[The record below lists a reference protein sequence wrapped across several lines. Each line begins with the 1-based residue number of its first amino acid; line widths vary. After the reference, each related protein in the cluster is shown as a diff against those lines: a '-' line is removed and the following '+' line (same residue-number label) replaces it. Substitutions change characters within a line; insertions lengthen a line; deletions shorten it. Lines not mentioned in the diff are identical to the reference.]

1 MPLKCARMVRLSVT
15 DKKSLAVIV
24 GGGAI
29 ARALAEQLAA
39 DPALYV
45 RVLSRSDVVL
55 SGVVTFETNYS
66 EVSLARIA
74 EEIEATGLSLS
85 RLVVTNGLLSND
97 AIRPER
103 KVSDL
108 QEEAFG
114 AIMSINAL
122 LPMRSLAAFWSLIR
136 KSEAPRV
143 AVLSARVGSLEDNE
157 LGGWYSY
164 RASKAALNMMMKC
177 AAIEVRRLNKG
188 AKLVAYHPGTVD
200 SSLSKPFQRSVP
212 AGKLFTPEFSAAQLI
227 EILDRAESDGEL
239 AYLDWAGETI
249 PW

>member
-1 MPLKCARMVRLSVT
+1 LSVT
-15 DKKSLAVIV
+15 DQKSLAIIV

-29 ARALAEQLAA
+29 ARALAKQLAA
-39 DPALYV
+39 DSALLVY
-45 RVLSRSDVVL
+45 VLSRSEWVQ
-55 SGVVTFETNYS
+55 SGVETLETDYS
-66 EVSLARIA
+66 DASLACVA
-74 EEIEATGLSLS
+74 AEIEATGLSLS
-85 RLVVTNGLLSND
+85 RLVVTNGLLSNES
-97 AIRPER
+97 IRPER

-108 QEEAFG
+108 SEEAFG

-143 AVLSARVGSLEDNE
+143 AVLSARVGSLGDNE

-177 AAIEVRRLNKG
+177 AAIEVRRLNKQ

-200 SSLSKPFQRSVP
+200 SSMAKPFQRSVP
-212 AGKLFTPEFSAAQLI
+212 EGKLFTPAFSAAQLI
-227 EILDRAESDGEL
+227 DILDRSEPDGEL
-239 AYLDWAGETI
+239 AYLDWAGEPI

>member
-1 MPLKCARMVRLSVT
+1 MSVT
-15 DKKSLAVIV
+15 DQTSLAVIV

-39 DPALYV
+39 DSALSVY
-45 RVLSRSDVVL
+45 VLSRSEVKQ
-55 SGVVTFETNYS
+55 SGVETWETDYS
-66 EVSLARIA
+66 DASLARIA
-74 EEIEATGLSLS
+74 AEIEATGRSLS
-85 RLVVTNGLLSND
+85 RLVVTNGMLSNET
-97 AIRPER
+97 IRPER

-108 QEEAFG
+108 SEEAFG

-136 KSEAPRV
+136 KSEAPRI
-143 AVLSARVGSLEDNE
+143 AVLSARVGSLGDNK

-177 AAIEVRRLNKG
+177 AAIEVRRLNKQ

-200 SSLSKPFQRSVP
+200 TPLSKPFQRSVP
-212 AGKLFTPEFSAAQLI
+212 EEKLFTPEFSAAQLI
-227 EILDRAESDGEL
+227 DILDRAESDGEL

>member
-1 MPLKCARMVRLSVT
+1 MSVT
-15 DKKSLAVIV
+15 DQKSLAVIV

-39 DPALYV
+39 DPTLSIH
-45 RVLSRSDVVL
+45 VLSRSELVQ
-55 SGVVTFETNYS
+55 SGLETIETDYS
-66 EVSLARIA
+66 DASLARIA
-74 EEIEATGLSLS
+74 AEIEATGLSLS
-85 RLVVTNGLLSND
+85 RLVVTNGMLSNES
-97 AIRPER
+97 IWPER

-108 QEEAFG
+108 SEETFG

-122 LPMRSLAAFWSLIR
+122 LPMRLLGAFWSLIR
-136 KSEAPRV
+136 KSEAPRI

-212 AGKLFTPEFSAAQLI
+212 EGKLFTPEFSAAQLI
-227 EILDRAESDGEL
+227 EILDRVESDGEL
-239 AYLDWAGETI
+239 AYIDWAGETI

>member
-1 MPLKCARMVRLSVT
+1 M
-15 DKKSLAVIV
+15 AVIV

-39 DPALYV
+39 DSALSVY
-45 RVLSRSDVVL
+45 VLSRSEVKQ
-55 SGVVTFETNYS
+55 SGVETLETDYS
-66 EVSLARIA
+66 DASLARIA
-74 EEIEATGLSLS
+74 AEIEATGRSLS
-85 RLVVTNGLLSND
+85 RLVVTNGMLSNET
-97 AIRPER
+97 IRPER

-108 QEEAFG
+108 SEEAFG

-136 KSEAPRV
+136 KSEAPRI
-143 AVLSARVGSLEDNE
+143 AVLSARVGSLGDNK

-177 AAIEVRRLNKG
+177 AAIEVRRLNKQ

-200 SSLSKPFQRSVP
+200 TPLSKPFQRSVP
-212 AGKLFTPEFSAAQLI
+212 EEKLFTPEFSAAQLI
-227 EILDRAESDGEL
+227 DILDRAESDGEL

>member
-1 MPLKCARMVRLSVT
+1 MVRLSVT
-15 DKKSLAVIV
+15 DQKSLAVIV

-39 DPALYV
+39 DPTLSV
-45 RVLSRSDVVL
+45 HVLSRSELVQ
-55 SGVVTFETNYS
+55 SGLETSETDYS
-66 EVSLARIA
+66 DASLARIA
-74 EEIEATGLSLS
+74 AEIEATGLSLS
-85 RLVVTNGLLSND
+85 RLVVTNGMLSNES
-97 AIRPER
+97 IWPER

-108 QEEAFG
+108 SEETFG

-122 LPMRSLAAFWSLIR
+122 LPMRLLGAFWSLIR

-212 AGKLFTPEFSAAQLI
+212 EGKLFTPEFSAAQLI
-227 EILDRAESDGEL
+227 EILDRVESDGEL
-239 AYLDWAGETI
+239 EYIDWAGETI

>member
-1 MPLKCARMVRLSVT
+1 LSAT
-15 DKKSLAVIV
+15 DQKSLAVIV

-29 ARALAEQLAA
+29 AKALAEQLAA
-39 DPALYV
+39 NPALSV
-45 RVLSRSDVVL
+45 FVLSRTEL
-55 SGVVTFETNYS
+55 LQSGVETLETDYS
-66 EVSLARIA
+66 DESLARIA
-74 EEIEATGLSLS
+74 AKIEATGLSLS
-85 RLVVTNGLLSND
+85 RLVVTNGLLSNES
-97 AIRPER
+97 IRPER

-108 QEEAFG
+108 NEEAFS
-114 AIMSINAL
+114 AIMSVNAL

-136 KSEAPRV
+136 KSEAPRI

-164 RASKAALNMMMKC
+164 RASKVALNMMMKC
-177 AAIEVRRLNKG
+177 AAIEVRRLNKQ

-200 SSLSKPFQRSVP
+200 SPLSKPFQRSVP
-212 AGKLFTPEFSAAQLI
+212 TGKLFTPKFSAAQLI
-227 EILDRAESDGEL
+227 DILDRVEPDGEL

>member
-1 MPLKCARMVRLSVT
+1 MSVT
-15 DKKSLAVIV
+15 DQKSLAVIV

-29 ARALAEQLAA
+29 ARAVAEQLAA
-39 DPALYV
+39 DPTLSV
-45 RVLSRSDVVL
+45 HVLSRSELVQ
-55 SGVVTFETNYS
+55 SGFETSETDYS
-66 EVSLARIA
+66 DASLARIA
-74 EEIEATGLSLS
+74 AEIEATGLSLS
-85 RLVVTNGLLSND
+85 RLVVTNGMLSND
-97 AIRPER
+97 SIWPER
-103 KVSDL
+103 KVGDL
-108 QEEAFG
+108 SEETFG
-114 AIMSINAL
+114 AVMSINAL
-122 LPMRSLAAFWSLIR
+122 LPMRLLAAFWSLIR

-177 AAIEVRRLNKG
+177 AAIEIRRLNKG

-212 AGKLFTPEFSAAQLI
+212 EGKLFTPAFSAARLI
-227 EILDRAESDGEL
+227 QILDRAESDGEL

>member
-1 MPLKCARMVRLSVT
+1 MSVT
-15 DKKSLAVIV
+15 DQKSLAVIV

-29 ARALAEQLAA
+29 ARALAGQFAA
-39 DPALYV
+39 DPTLFVY
-45 RVLSRSDVVL
+45 VLSRSEL
-55 SGVVTFETNYS
+55 LQSGVETLETDYS
-66 EVSLARIA
+66 DASLARIA
-74 EEIEATGLSLS
+74 AEIDATGLSLS
-85 RLVVTNGLLSND
+85 RLVVTNGLLSNET
-97 AIRPER
+97 IRPER
-103 KVSDL
+103 KVGDL
-108 QEEAFG
+108 REDAFG

-136 KSEAPRV
+136 KAEAPRI
-143 AVLSARVGSLEDNE
+143 AVLSARVGSLGDNE

-177 AAIEVRRLNKG
+177 AAIEVRRLNKQ

-200 SSLSKPFQRSVP
+200 SPLSKPFQRSVP
-212 AGKLFTPEFSAAQLI
+212 DGKLFTPEFSAAQLI

-239 AYLDWAGETI
+239 AYLDWAGEAI

>member
-1 MPLKCARMVRLSVT
+1 MSVT
-15 DKKSLAVIV
+15 DQKSLAVIV

-29 ARALAEQLAA
+29 ARAVAEQLAA
-39 DPALYV
+39 DPTLSV
-45 RVLSRSDVVL
+45 HVLSRSKLVQ
-55 SGVVTFETNYS
+55 SGFETSETDYS
-66 EVSLARIA
+66 DASLARIA
-74 EEIEATGLSLS
+74 AEIEATGLSLS
-85 RLVVTNGLLSND
+85 RLVVTNGMLSND
-97 AIRPER
+97 SIWPER
-103 KVSDL
+103 KVGDL
-108 QEEAFG
+108 SEETFG
-114 AIMSINAL
+114 AVMSINAL
-122 LPMRSLAAFWSLIR
+122 LPMRLLAAFWSLIR

-177 AAIEVRRLNKG
+177 AAIEIRRLNKG

-212 AGKLFTPEFSAAQLI
+212 EGKLFTPAFSAARLI
-227 EILDRAESDGEL
+227 QILDRAESDGEL

>member
-1 MPLKCARMVRLSVT
+1 MSVT
-15 DKKSLAVIV
+15 DQKSVAVIV

-29 ARALAEQLAA
+29 ARALAEQLAD
-39 DPALYV
+39 DPGLSVYL
-45 RVLSRSDVVL
+45 LSRSELEL
-55 SGVVTFETNYS
+55 SNVHTLETDYS
-66 EVSLARIA
+66 DASLACIVA
-74 EEIEATGLSLS
+74 QIEAAGLPLS
-85 RLVVTNGLLSND
+85 RLVVTNGMLSND

-108 QEEAFG
+108 SEETFG
-114 AIMSINAL
+114 TIMSVNAL

-136 KSEAPRV
+136 KSGAPRV
-143 AVLSARVGSLEDNE
+143 AVLSARVGSVGDNE

-177 AAIEVRRLNKG
+177 AAIEIRRLNKR

-200 SSLSKPFQRSVP
+200 SPLSKPFQRSVP
-212 AGKLFTPEFSAAQLI
+212 EGNLFTPKFSAAKLI
-227 EILDRAESDGEL
+227 DILDSAESDGEL
-239 AYLDWAGETI
+239 VYVDWAGESI

>member
-1 MPLKCARMVRLSVT
+1 MSVT
-15 DKKSLAVIV
+15 DQKALAVIV

-29 ARALAEQLAA
+29 ARAVAGQLAV
-39 DPALYV
+39 DPGLSVY
-45 RVLSRSDVVL
+45 VLSRSDAAQA
-55 SGVVTFETNYS
+55 GVETLETDYS
-66 EVSLARIA
+66 DASLARIVD
-74 EEIEATGLSLS
+74 EIEATGQSLS
-85 RLVVTNGLLSND
+85 RLVVTNGMLSYES
-97 AIRPER
+97 IRPER

-108 QEEAFG
+108 SEEAFG
-114 AIMSINAL
+114 AIMSVNAL

-136 KSEAPRV
+136 KSEAPRI
-143 AVLSARVGSLEDNE
+143 AVLSARVGSLGDNE

-177 AAIEVRRLNKG
+177 AAIEVRRLNKQ

-200 SSLSKPFQRSVP
+200 SPLSKPFQRSVP
-212 AGKLFTPEFSAAQLI
+212 EGKLFTPEFSAAQLI
-227 EILDRAESDGEL
+227 DILDHSEPDGEL

>member
-1 MPLKCARMVRLSVT
+1 LSGT
-15 DKKSLAVIV
+15 DQKSLAVIV

-39 DPALYV
+39 DSALSVY
-45 RVLSRSDVVL
+45 VLSRSEWVQ
-55 SGVVTFETNYS
+55 SGVQIFETDYS
-66 EVSLARIA
+66 DGSLTRIA
-74 EEIEATGLSLS
+74 TEIAATGLSLS
-85 RLVVTNGLLSND
+85 RLIVTNGLLSND
-97 AIRPER
+97 SIRPER

-108 QEEAFG
+108 DEEAFG

-136 KSEAPRV
+136 KAEAPRI
-143 AVLSARVGSLEDNE
+143 AVLSARVGSLGDNE

-177 AAIEVRRLNKG
+177 AAIEVRRLNKQ

-200 SSLSKPFQRSVP
+200 SPLSKPFQRSVP
-212 AGKLFTPEFSAAQLI
+212 KDKLFSPEFSAAKLI
-227 EILDRAESDGEL
+227 DILNRAESDGEL
-239 AYLDWAGETI
+239 AYIDWAGEAI

>member
-1 MPLKCARMVRLSVT
+1 MSVT
-15 DKKSLAVIV
+15 DQTSLAVIV

-29 ARALAEQLAA
+29 ARALAEELAA
-39 DPALYV
+39 EPRLYV
-45 RVLSRSDVVL
+45 YVLSRSELVQ
-55 SGVVTFETNYS
+55 SGVETLQTDYS
-66 EVSLARIA
+66 DASLARIA
-74 EEIEATGLSLS
+74 NEIEATGLSLS
-85 RLVVTNGLLSND
+85 RLVVTNGMLSNES
-97 AIRPER
+97 IRPER

-108 QEEAFG
+108 IEETFG
-114 AIMSINAL
+114 AIMLINAL

-177 AAIEVRRLNKG
+177 AAIEVRRVNKQ

-200 SSLSKPFQRSVP
+200 SPLSKPFQRSVP
-212 AGKLFTPEFSAAQLI
+212 EGKLFTPAFSAAQLI
-227 EILDRAESDGEL
+227 DILDHSEPDGKL
-239 AYLDWAGETI
+239 AYLDWAGEKI

>member
-1 MPLKCARMVRLSVT
+1 M
-15 DKKSLAVIV
+15 
-24 GGGAI
+24 
-29 ARALAEQLAA
+29 
-39 DPALYV
+39 
-45 RVLSRSDVVL
+45 
-55 SGVVTFETNYS
+55 
-66 EVSLARIA
+66 
-74 EEIEATGLSLS
+74 
-85 RLVVTNGLLSND
+85 LSNES
-97 AIRPER
+97 IWPER

-108 QEEAFG
+108 SEETFG

-122 LPMRSLAAFWSLIR
+122 LPMRLLGAFWSLIR

-212 AGKLFTPEFSAAQLI
+212 KGKLFTPEFSAAQLI
-227 EILDRAESDGEL
+227 EILDRVESDGEL
-239 AYLDWAGETI
+239 AYIDWAGETI

>member
-1 MPLKCARMVRLSVT
+1 MSVT
-15 DKKSLAVIV
+15 DQKSLAVIV

-39 DPALYV
+39 DPTLSIH
-45 RVLSRSDVVL
+45 VLSRSELVQ
-55 SGVVTFETNYS
+55 SGLETLETDYS
-66 EVSLARIA
+66 DASLARIA
-74 EEIEATGLSLS
+74 AEIEATGLSLS
-85 RLVVTNGLLSND
+85 RLVVTNGMLSNES
-97 AIRPER
+97 IWPER

-108 QEEAFG
+108 SEETFG

-122 LPMRSLAAFWSLIR
+122 LPMRLLGAFWSLIR
-136 KSEAPRV
+136 KSEAPRI

-212 AGKLFTPEFSAAQLI
+212 EGKLFTPEFSAAQLI
-227 EILDRAESDGEL
+227 EILDRVESDGEL
-239 AYLDWAGETI
+239 AYIDWAGETI

>member
-1 MPLKCARMVRLSVT
+1 MSVT
-15 DKKSLAVIV
+15 DQKSLAVIV

-29 ARALAEQLAA
+29 ARAVAGQLAV
-39 DPALYV
+39 DPGLSVY
-45 RVLSRSDVVL
+45 VLSRSDAAQA
-55 SGVVTFETNYS
+55 GVETLETDYS
-66 EVSLARIA
+66 DASLARIVD
-74 EEIEATGLSLS
+74 EIEATGQSLS
-85 RLVVTNGLLSND
+85 RLVVTNGMLSYES
-97 AIRPER
+97 IRPER

-108 QEEAFG
+108 SEEAFG
-114 AIMSINAL
+114 AIMSVNAL

-177 AAIEVRRLNKG
+177 AAIEVRRLNKQ

-200 SSLSKPFQRSVP
+200 SPLSMPFQRSVP
-212 AGKLFTPEFSAAQLI
+212 EGTLFTPEFSAAQLI
-227 EILDRAESDGEL
+227 DILDHSEPDGEL

>member
-1 MPLKCARMVRLSVT
+1 MSVT
-15 DKKSLAVIV
+15 DQKSVAVIV

-29 ARALAEQLAA
+29 ARALAEQLAD
-39 DPALYV
+39 DPGLSVYL
-45 RVLSRSDVVL
+45 LSRSELEL
-55 SGVVTFETNYS
+55 SNVHTLETDYS
-66 EVSLARIA
+66 DASLACIVA
-74 EEIEATGLSLS
+74 QIEAAGLPLS
-85 RLVVTNGLLSND
+85 RLVVTNGMLSND

-108 QEEAFG
+108 SEETFG
-114 AIMSINAL
+114 TIMSVNAL

-136 KSEAPRV
+136 KSGAPRV
-143 AVLSARVGSLEDNE
+143 AVLSARVGSVGDNE

-177 AAIEVRRLNKG
+177 AAIEIRRLNKR

-200 SSLSKPFQRSVP
+200 SPLSKPFQRSVP
-212 AGKLFTPEFSAAQLI
+212 EGNLFTPEFSAAKLI
-227 EILDRAESDGEL
+227 DILDSAESDGEL
-239 AYLDWAGETI
+239 VYVDWAGESI

>member
-1 MPLKCARMVRLSVT
+1 LSVT
-15 DKKSLAVIV
+15 DQKSLAVIV

-29 ARALAEQLAA
+29 ARALAGQFAA
-39 DPALYV
+39 DPTLLVY
-45 RVLSRSDVVL
+45 VLSRSEL
-55 SGVVTFETNYS
+55 LQSGVETLETDYS
-66 EVSLARIA
+66 DASLARIA
-74 EEIEATGLSLS
+74 AEIEATGLSLS
-85 RLVVTNGLLSND
+85 RLVVTNGLLSNET
-97 AIRPER
+97 IRPER

-108 QEEAFG
+108 SEDAFG

-136 KSEAPRV
+136 KAEAPRI
-143 AVLSARVGSLEDNE
+143 AVLSARVGSLGDNE

-177 AAIEVRRLNKG
+177 AAIEVRRLNKQ

-200 SSLSKPFQRSVP
+200 SPLSKPFQRSVP
-212 AGKLFTPEFSAAQLI
+212 DGKLFTPQFSAAQLI

-239 AYLDWAGETI
+239 AYLDWAGDTI

>member
-1 MPLKCARMVRLSVT
+1 MSVT
-15 DKKSLAVIV
+15 DQKSLAIVV

-39 DPALYV
+39 NPTLSVY
-45 RVLSRSDVVL
+45 VLSRSEWVQT
-55 SGVVTFETNYS
+55 GVETFETDYTDS
-66 EVSLARIA
+66 SLARIA
-74 EEIEATGLSLS
+74 AEIEATGLPLS
-85 RLVVTNGLLSND
+85 RLVVTNGLLSNES
-97 AIRPER
+97 IRPER

-108 QEEAFG
+108 SEEAFG
-114 AIMSINAL
+114 AIMSVNAL
-122 LPMRSLAAFWSLIR
+122 LPMRSLAAFWPLIR
-136 KSEAPRV
+136 TSEAPRI
-143 AVLSARVGSLEDNE
+143 AVLSARVGSVGDNE

-177 AAIEVRRLNKG
+177 AAIEIRRLNKQ

-200 SSLSKPFQRSVP
+200 SPLSKPFQRSVP
-212 AGKLFTPEFSAAQLI
+212 DEKLFTPAFSAAQLI
-227 EILDRAESDGEL
+227 DILDRSEPDGEL

>member
-1 MPLKCARMVRLSVT
+1 MSVT
-15 DKKSLAVIV
+15 DQKSLAVIV

-29 ARALAEQLAA
+29 GRALAKQLAA
-39 DPALYV
+39 DPTLSV
-45 RVLSRSDVVL
+45 HVLSRSELVQ
-55 SGVVTFETNYS
+55 SGFETMETDYS
-66 EVSLARIA
+66 DASLANIA
-74 EEIEATGLSLS
+74 AEIEATGLSLS
-85 RLVVTNGLLSND
+85 RLVVTNGMLSNES
-97 AIRPER
+97 IRPER

-108 QEEAFG
+108 SEETFG
-114 AIMSINAL
+114 AIMLINAL

-143 AVLSARVGSLEDNE
+143 AVLSARVGSLEDNQ

-177 AAIEVRRLNKG
+177 AAIEIRRLNKR

-200 SSLSKPFQRSVP
+200 SPLSEPFQRSIP
-212 AGKLFTPEFSAAQLI
+212 EGKLFTPEFSAAQLI

>member
-1 MPLKCARMVRLSVT
+1 MSVT
-15 DKKSLAVIV
+15 DQKSLAVIV

-29 ARALAEQLAA
+29 ARAVAGQLAV
-39 DPALYV
+39 DPGLSVY
-45 RVLSRSDVVL
+45 VLSRSDAAQA
-55 SGVVTFETNYS
+55 GVETLETDYS
-66 EVSLARIA
+66 DASLARIVD
-74 EEIEATGLSLS
+74 EIEATGQSLS
-85 RLVVTNGLLSND
+85 RLVVTNGMLSYES
-97 AIRPER
+97 IRPER

-108 QEEAFG
+108 SEEAFG
-114 AIMSINAL
+114 AIMSVNAL

-136 KSEAPRV
+136 KSEAPRI
-143 AVLSARVGSLEDNE
+143 AVLSARVGSLGDNE

-177 AAIEVRRLNKG
+177 AAIEVRRLNKQ

-200 SSLSKPFQRSVP
+200 SPLSMPFQRSVP
-212 AGKLFTPEFSAAQLI
+212 EGTLFTPEFSAAQLI
-227 EILDRAESDGEL
+227 DILDHSEPDGEL

>member
-1 MPLKCARMVRLSVT
+1 LSVT
-15 DKKSLAVIV
+15 DQKSLAVIV

-29 ARALAEQLAA
+29 ARALAGQFAA
-39 DPALYV
+39 DPTLLVY
-45 RVLSRSDVVL
+45 VLSRSEL
-55 SGVVTFETNYS
+55 LQSGVETLETDYS
-66 EVSLARIA
+66 DTSLARIA
-74 EEIEATGLSLS
+74 AEIDATGLSLS
-85 RLVVTNGLLSND
+85 RLVVTNGLLSNKT
-97 AIRPER
+97 IRPER

-108 QEEAFG
+108 SEDAFG

-136 KSEAPRV
+136 KAEAPRI
-143 AVLSARVGSLEDNE
+143 AVLSARVGSLGDNE

-164 RASKAALNMMMKC
+164 RASKTALNMMMKC
-177 AAIEVRRLNKG
+177 AAIEVRRLNKQ

-200 SSLSKPFQRSVP
+200 SPLSKPFQRSVP
-212 AGKLFTPEFSAAQLI
+212 DGKLFTPQFSAAQLI

-239 AYLDWAGETI
+239 AYLDWAGDTI

>member
-1 MPLKCARMVRLSVT
+1 MSVT
-15 DKKSLAVIV
+15 DQTTLAVIV

-29 ARALAEQLAA
+29 ARALAEELAA
-39 DPALYV
+39 EPRLYV
-45 RVLSRSDVVL
+45 YVLSRSELVQ
-55 SGVVTFETNYS
+55 SGVETLQTDYS
-66 EVSLARIA
+66 DASLARIA
-74 EEIEATGLSLS
+74 NEIEATGLSLS
-85 RLVVTNGLLSND
+85 RLVVTNGMLSNES
-97 AIRPER
+97 IRPER

-108 QEEAFG
+108 IEETFG
-114 AIMSINAL
+114 AIMLINAL

-177 AAIEVRRLNKG
+177 AAIEVRRVNKQ

-200 SSLSKPFQRSVP
+200 SPLSKPFQRSVP
-212 AGKLFTPEFSAAQLI
+212 EGKLFTPAFSAAQLVD
-227 EILDRAESDGEL
+227 ILDRSEPDGEL